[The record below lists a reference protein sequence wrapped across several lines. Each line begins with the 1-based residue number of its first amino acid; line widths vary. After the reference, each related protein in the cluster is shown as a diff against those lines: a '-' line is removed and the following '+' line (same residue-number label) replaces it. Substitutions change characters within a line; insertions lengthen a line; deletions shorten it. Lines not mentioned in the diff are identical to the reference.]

1 MANGKAGAPKGNT
14 NSSKKNRMV
23 GDALRAA
30 AKQNPDK
37 LKKACEALMDKA
49 VEGDIQAFNAFRDTL
64 DGKPAQTVDLSVTD
78 MTHEDALDMLE
89 DDSAG

>member
-23 GDALRAA
+23 ADALRAA

-37 LKKACEALMDKA
+37 LKKACMALMDKA

-64 DGKPAQTVDLSVTD
+64 DGKPAQVVEGVGDNGEFIISISV
-78 MTHEDALDMLE
+78 
-89 DDSAG
+89 DDSTVL

>member
-1 MANGKAGAPKGNT
+1 MAKGKVGAPEGNT
-14 NSSKKNRMV
+14 NSSRKNRMV

-37 LKKACEALMDKA
+37 LKAACEALMDKA

-64 DGKPAQTVDLSVTD
+64 DGKPAQTIEGSGSSGEILLHIT
-78 MTHEDALDMLE
+78 T
-89 DDSAG
+89 DDSSVL